1 MPCWRGDA
9 LARPRAA
16 TPFEPVPAEALALRR
31 FCGADSPAFGT
42 LSGAIVGALGAPFW
56 IGMNVPEPLSERP
69 GLPFAGEAA
78 VCPGKTCAI

>member
-1 MPCWRGDA
+1 MP
-9 LARPRAA
+9 
-16 TPFEPVPAEALALRR
+16 VEAPALRD

-42 LSGAIVGALGAPFW
+42 PMRAIVGALGAPFW

-78 VCPGKTCAI
+78 ICPGKTCAI